1 MTVFDSETDRY
12 LDRLGAS
19 HSSADWN
26 DVVERAKRAR
36 GRSRV
41 TRVAVA
47 VGAGA
52 TAAAVALAAV
62 GALGGPG
69 STSIVDKAE
78 AAVLAPVEA
87 APGTIEHMLVQYRLD
102 SDETFIEYETWI
114 AGDGASCRQTVEG
127 VPGQAVPD
135 TRLTL
140 CRLSDDVVEVY
151 LPGENQIL
159 RAQVGT
165 QTENDS
171 AREDWGAS
179 AAREGPRYFRVR
191 ELPDGSKD
199 AYIVVKRDGKYD
211 KVLEVGDVVKRDGK
225 YYKVLEVGADRSS
238 ANLPSADW
246 LREDV
251 VEAFRRD
258 AVREDGTMVLDGR
271 EYTKLVTED
280 GLNAVLVDPETGEAV
295 AWIPSPEAFGVPTTV
310 VRTQE
315 TLPDN
320 AENRRNLL
328 LTGLHPE
335 ATVRAVSAA
344 ELAEAIEAQYP
355 RG

>member
-1 MTVFDSETDRY
+1 MTIFDTETDRY
-12 LDRLGAS
+12 LERLGAS

-26 DVVERAKRAR
+26 DVVERTNRAR
-36 GRSRV
+36 RRSHV
-41 TRVAVA
+41 TRAAVG

-78 AAVLAPVEA
+78 AAVLAPVQA
-87 APGTIEHMLVQYRLD
+87 APGTIEHILVQYRLD
-102 SDETFIEYETWI
+102 SGEPFIEYETWI
-114 AGDGASCRQTVEG
+114 AGDGPSCRRTVEG
-127 VPGQAVPD
+127 LPGQAVPD
-135 TRLTL
+135 TQLTL
-140 CRLSDDVVEVY
+140 CRLSDDMVEVY

-165 QTENDS
+165 QAENDS
-171 AREDWGAS
+171 AHEDSGAS
-179 AAREGPRYFRVR
+179 AAGEGPLYYRVR
-191 ELPDGSKD
+191 ELPDGSKHAD
-199 AYIVVKRDGKYD
+199 IVVKRN
-211 KVLEVGDVVKRDGK
+211 GK
-225 YYKVLEVGADRSS
+225 YYKVLEVGADGS
-238 ANLPSADW
+238 AGDLPSADW

-295 AWIPSPEAFGVPTTV
+295 AWIPSPMAFGVPTTV

-315 TLPDN
+315 TLPEN
-320 AENRRNLL
+320 AETRRTLS
-328 LTGLHPE
+328 LTELHPD
-335 ATVRAVSAA
+335 AVVRDVTAA
-344 ELAEAIEAQYP
+344 ELGRAIAAQYP

>member
-1 MTVFDSETDRY
+1 MTIFDTETDGY

-36 GRSRV
+36 RRSRV
-41 TRVAVA
+41 TRAAVG

-52 TAAAVALAAV
+52 TAAAIALAAV

-78 AAVLAPVEA
+78 AAVLAPVQA
-87 APGTIEHMLVQYRLD
+87 APGTIEHILVQYRLD
-102 SDETFIEYETWI
+102 SGEAFIEYETWI
-114 AGDGASCRQTVEG
+114 AGDGASCRRTVEG
-127 VPGQAVPD
+127 LPGQAVPD

-159 RAQVGT
+159 RAHVAT

-171 AREDWGAS
+171 AREDSGAS
-179 AAREGPRYFRVR
+179 AAGEGPRYFRVR

-199 AYIVVKRDGKYD
+199 VDIVVKRN
-211 KVLEVGDVVKRDGK
+211 GK
-225 YYKVLEVGADRSS
+225 YYKVLEVGAEGSS
-238 ANLPSADW
+238 LDLPSADW

-258 AVREDGTMVLDGR
+258 AIREDGTMVLDGR
-271 EYTKLVTED
+271 EYTKLVTDD
-280 GLNAVLVDPETGEAV
+280 GLNAVLVDPETGEGV
-295 AWIPSPEAFGVPTTV
+295 AWIPSSDAFGVPTTV
-310 VRTQE
+310 VRTQV

-320 AENRRNLL
+320 AENRRNLSL
-328 LTGLHPE
+328 AELHPD
-335 ATVRAVSAA
+335 AVVRDVTAA
-344 ELAEAIEAQYP
+344 ELEREIATQYP

>member
-1 MTVFDSETDRY
+1 MTIFDTETDGY
-12 LDRLGAS
+12 LDRLGTS
-19 HSSADWN
+19 HSSAGWT

-36 GRSRV
+36 RRARV
-41 TRVAVA
+41 TRAA
-47 VGAGA
+47 VGVGAAA
-52 TAAAVALAAV
+52 TAAVVALAAV

-78 AAVLAPVEA
+78 AAVLAPVQA
-87 APGTIEHMLVQYRLD
+87 APGTIEHILVQYRLD
-102 SDETFIEYETWI
+102 SGETFIEYETWI
-114 AGDGASCRQTVEG
+114 AGDGASCRRTVEG
-127 VPGQAVPD
+127 LPGQAFPD
-135 TRLTL
+135 TQLTL
-140 CRLSDDVVEVY
+140 CRLPEDMVEVY

-171 AREDWGAS
+171 AGEDSGAS
-179 AAREGPRYFRVR
+179 GVGEGPRYFRVR

-199 AYIVVKRDGKYD
+199 VDIVVKRN
-211 KVLEVGDVVKRDGK
+211 GK
-225 YYKVLEVGADRSS
+225 YYKVLEVGTDGSS
-238 ANLPSADW
+238 GDLPSADW

-271 EYTKLVTED
+271 EYTKLVTDD
-280 GLNAVLVDPETGEAV
+280 GLNAVLVDPETGEGV
-295 AWIPSPEAFGVPTTV
+295 AWIPSPDAFGAPTTV

-320 AENRRNLL
+320 AENRRNLS
-328 LTGLHPE
+328 LTELHPD
-335 ATVRAVSAA
+335 AVVRDVTAA
-344 ELAEAIEAQYP
+344 ELEREIASQYP

>member
-1 MTVFDSETDRY
+1 MTIFDTETDGY

-19 HSSADWN
+19 HSSAGWT

-36 GRSRV
+36 RRSRV
-41 TRVAVA
+41 TRAA
-47 VGAGA
+47 VGVGAAA
-52 TAAAVALAAV
+52 TAAVVALAAV

-78 AAVLAPVEA
+78 AAVLAPVQA
-87 APGTIEHMLVQYRLD
+87 APGTIEHILVQYRLD
-102 SDETFIEYETWI
+102 SGETFIEYETWI
-114 AGDGASCRQTVEG
+114 AGDGASCRRTVEG
-127 VPGQAVPD
+127 LPGQAVPD
-135 TRLTL
+135 TQLTL
-140 CRLSDDVVEVY
+140 CRLSEDMVEVY

-171 AREDWGAS
+171 AGEDSGAS
-179 AAREGPRYFRVR
+179 AGGEGPRYFRVR

-199 AYIVVKRDGKYD
+199 VDIVVKRN
-211 KVLEVGDVVKRDGK
+211 GK
-225 YYKVLEVGADRSS
+225 YYKVLEVGIDGSS
-238 ANLPSADW
+238 GDLPSADW

-271 EYTKLVTED
+271 EYTKLVTDD
-280 GLNAVLVDPETGEAV
+280 GLNAVLVDPETGEGV
-295 AWIPSPEAFGVPTTV
+295 AWIPSPDAFGVPTTV

-320 AENRRNLL
+320 AENRRNLS
-328 LTGLHPE
+328 LTELHPD
-335 ATVRAVSAA
+335 AVVRDVTAA
-344 ELAEAIEAQYP
+344 ELEREIASQYP